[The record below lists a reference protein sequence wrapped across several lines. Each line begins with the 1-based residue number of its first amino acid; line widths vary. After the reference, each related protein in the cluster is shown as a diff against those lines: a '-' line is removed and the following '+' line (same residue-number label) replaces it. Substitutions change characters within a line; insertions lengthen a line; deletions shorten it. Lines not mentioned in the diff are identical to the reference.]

1 MAIEQPRFILLCALA
16 VFGLNLALQ
25 VLGSAAFAWRG
36 RRHALTLGLCS
47 GNANL
52 GLLLAAL
59 ADRAAVE
66 LFVFVAVA
74 QLPIYTLPVI
84 QRPLYRRWLAGEC
97 SPGDRT
103 SG

>member
-1 MAIEQPRFILLCALA
+1 
-16 VFGLNLALQ
+16 
-25 VLGSAAFAWRG
+25 
-36 RRHALTLGLCS
+36 LTLGLCS

-52 GLLLAAL
+52 GLLLAAM

-84 QRPLYRRWLAGEC
+84 QRPLYRRWLAGEPC
-97 SPGDRT
+97 PPG
-103 SG
+103 GPPG